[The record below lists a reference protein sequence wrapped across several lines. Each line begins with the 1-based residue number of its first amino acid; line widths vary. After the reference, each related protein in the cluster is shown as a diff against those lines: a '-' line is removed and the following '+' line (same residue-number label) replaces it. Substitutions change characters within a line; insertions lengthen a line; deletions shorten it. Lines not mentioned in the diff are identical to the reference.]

1 MHGTVPFPGSRLG
14 LCFCLQEALAQSC
27 PVTLSTWAAA
37 EDRFWL
43 CSALLNPLS
52 AAARC
57 PGVSGQAPAF
67 LWDTGAG

>member
-1 MHGTVPFPGSRLG
+1 MQGTVLFLGSQLG

-43 CSALLNPLS
+43 CSVLLNPLG

-57 PGVSGQAPAF
+57 PGVCAQAPAI
-67 LWDTGAG
+67 LWDTWAG